1 MFLKKVPKKMQR
13 TPFYTYRIS
22 THYLSAQTVSTSCL
36 PVEGQGCAHDP
47 WSNQGLFSIF
57 HHTSTSMTSLIT
69 SYAYRPKKK
78 ACLWERDT
86 ATKSK
91 PQAMFN
97 IFLQQERERER
108 EREREIE
115 EPHYWIAYS
124 NKLWA
129 TSCPVF
135 SWQGHETRGTLKL
148 LC

>member
-22 THYLSAQTVSTSCL
+22 THYLSAQTVSTSCLQESCL

-69 SYAYRPKKK
+69 SYACRPKKK
-78 ACLWERDT
+78 HACESETSPPRANHKQCL
-86 ATKSK
+86 
-91 PQAMFN
+91 
-97 IFLQQERERER
+97 IFSCNKRER
-108 EREREIE
+108 E
-115 EPHYWIAYS
+115 EPHYWTAYS

-135 SWQGHETRGTLKL
+135 SWQGPETRGTLKW